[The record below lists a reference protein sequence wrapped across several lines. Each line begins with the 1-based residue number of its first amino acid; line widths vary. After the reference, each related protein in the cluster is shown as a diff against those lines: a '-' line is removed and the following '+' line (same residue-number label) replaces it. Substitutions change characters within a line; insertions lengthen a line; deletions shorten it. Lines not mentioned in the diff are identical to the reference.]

1 MSNRVKKFLHKSF
14 SFESLGVGKIDPV
27 QEWDDCLTQRYYLS
41 KSFYKTSEDADEDED
56 TIFQNRV
63 KGLFITVL
71 IACYSLKCFENCF
84 IPLDASHDLKTVSG
98 ALFHSLGLAGK
109 VLLIVATSV
118 CAQAATFRSMLM
130 YRETRDDLTF
140 LQDLA
145 SLRSRSL
152 LSHDKKKFFTKR
164 LLQYYSFVKVI
175 REITTPIPL
184 IITTMFGIYSAYPDP
199 TVIKVIAW
207 TVHTVVQMVAAYYV
221 IPDLL
226 IIGLLWYGSKSH
238 VSIVIRQVSEEL
250 EILTS
255 HVFYQRR
262 RLDLSRLRRCLDIWF
277 DRYTALSKIL
287 LNFDHFSQSILFIL
301 TLTYTPAAAG
311 VLYATLKTNE
321 RLIAYMLIPMFI
333 SFASTASI
341 LLSSATSIN
350 ATGKRLYV
358 KLNKSF
364 VVFQGL
370 INKTQTMKLKILI
383 EEVGSDRYP
392 SVSLTTLGR
401 TPYDS
406 MSFAAFVVSFISL
419 FLIMFDFMHQVF

>member
-1 MSNRVKKFLHKSF
+1 MSNRVKKFLHKSL
-14 SFESLGVGKIDPV
+14 SSQSLGVGKIDPV

-41 KSFYKTSEDADEDED
+41 KSFYGTSEDADED

-63 KGLFITVL
+63 KGLIITVW
-71 IACYSLKCFENCF
+71 IVCYSLKCFENCF

-98 ALFHSLGLAGK
+98 ALFHSLGLPGK

-118 CAQAATFRSMLM
+118 CVQAASFRSMLM
-130 YRETRDDLTF
+130 YRETRNDLMF

-145 SLRSRSL
+145 SLRSNNI
-152 LSHDKKKFFTKR
+152 LSHDKKRIFAKR

-175 REITTPIPL
+175 GKTTTSIAL
-184 IITTMFGIYSAYPDP
+184 IITTLFGIYSAYPDP

-207 TVHTVVQMVAAYYV
+207 TVHTVVQSFAAYHV
-221 IPDLL
+221 IPDMLF
-226 IIGLLWYGSKSH
+226 IGLLWYVSKTH
-238 VSIVIRQVSEEL
+238 VSIVTRQVSEEL

-262 RLDLSRLRRCLDIWF
+262 RLNLPRLRRCLDIWF
-277 DRYTALSKIL
+277 DRYAALSKIL
-287 LNFDHFSQSILFIL
+287 QNFNHFSQSFLFIL

-311 VLYATLKTNE
+311 LLYSILKTDE
-321 RLIAYMLIPMFI
+321 RFIAYMLIPMFI

-350 ATGKRLYV
+350 ARGKRLYV
-358 KLNKSF
+358 ELNKSF
-364 VVFQGL
+364 VMFQGL
-370 INKTQTMKLKILI
+370 VNKTQTIKLKNLI

-406 MSFAAFVVSFISL
+406 MSFAAFVVSFVSL
-419 FLIMFDFMHQVF
+419 FLMMFDFMHQVL